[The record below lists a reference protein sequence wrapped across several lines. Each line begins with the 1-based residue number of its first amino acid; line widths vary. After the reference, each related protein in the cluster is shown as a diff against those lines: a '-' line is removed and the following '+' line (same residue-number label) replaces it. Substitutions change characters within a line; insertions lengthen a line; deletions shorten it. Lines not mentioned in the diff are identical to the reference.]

1 MKRTKATINYSR
13 TIQFNQ
19 YEPITLNISTTIEDD
34 TNGLTT
40 ETIDEEEKS
49 IQTYVDSVISKIL
62 SQKTH

>member
-13 TIQFNQ
+13 TIQFNK

-49 IQTYVDSVISKIL
+49 IQTYVDSVITKIL
-62 SQKTH
+62 SE